1 MKIKDLRKGQIV
13 TWEYNG
19 HKAIG
24 AIAYD
29 GEAYEAIAVNYFR
42 DSQFDEGDIWLMDEI
57 YVGNDYKTWRIAEDE
72 DISRA
77 TDNEINQLLKAL
89 KKYSVEYK
97 YDSKNKI
104 LYGDFFN
111 PTFKMKVKS
120 FCKNTIEKIKNIWK

>member
-24 AIAYD
+24 VIAYD

-57 YVGNDYKTWRIAEDE
+57 YVGNDYKTCRIAEDE
-72 DISRA
+72 DISIFTSEKTA
-77 TDNEINQLLKAL
+77 FELALEI
-89 KKYSVEYK
+89 
-97 YDSKNKI
+97 
-104 LYGDFFN
+104 G
-111 PTFKMKVKS
+111 KS
-120 FCKNTIEKIKNIWK
+120 L